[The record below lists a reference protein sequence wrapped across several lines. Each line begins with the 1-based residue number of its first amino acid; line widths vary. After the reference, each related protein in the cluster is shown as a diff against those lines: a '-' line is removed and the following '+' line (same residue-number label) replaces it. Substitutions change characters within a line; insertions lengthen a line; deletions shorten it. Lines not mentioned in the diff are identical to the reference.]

1 MAVVFFFMFG
11 AIGALSP
18 FLSLYYKEVGLS
30 PTEISLLMSVTP
42 ILLFISQPVFG
53 PLTDRSGHRG
63 RMLSLLLLVVA
74 VTGGLVGFGRSFWTL
89 LPLVALW
96 SFFAGVLVPIGD
108 SIALGEVVR
117 RGVSYPQI
125 RLWGSIGFLIVT
137 MVMGQLFDSISRL
150 WAFPI
155 YSLFMVL
162 GWFFARRLPAD
173 GLSAQRSVW
182 PALRG
187 LLRNRRLVVFLL
199 LSGVIAMAN
208 AAHAAFFSVHLAG
221 IGGTNTMIGWAW
233 ALAAGVEV
241 PLWLVL
247 GKVTKRVG
255 PLPMLAFAGFAF
267 AIRFWLYG
275 ATTAPMALVGLQAL
289 QGLTFAIFMPT
300 AVVFVGEMTGDELR
314 TSGQALLV
322 LVNSGVAT
330 ILGTLGAGQV
340 VEAHGTAVLY
350 RLAGNV
356 AFCAGIGFVL
366 LLVVYSLRKRYQTVR
381 EG

>member
-1 MAVVFFFMFG
+1 MALVFFFMFG
-11 AIGALSP
+11 AVGALSP
-18 FLSLYYKEVGLS
+18 FLSLFYQEAGLS
-30 PTEISLLMSVTP
+30 ATEISVLMSVAP
-42 ILLFISQPVFG
+42 FLLFISQPVFG

-63 RMLSLLLLVVA
+63 RMLAILLLVVA

-117 RGVSYPQI
+117 RGVSYPHL
-125 RLWGSIGFLIVT
+125 RLWGSIGFLLVT
-137 MVMGQLFDSISRL
+137 IGMGQLFDVISRL
-150 WAFPI
+150 WAFPT
-155 YSLFMVL
+155 YALFMVVA
-162 GWFFARRLPAD
+162 WYFARRLPAD
-173 GLSAQRSVW
+173 GVSAQRSVW
-182 PALRG
+182 PALKG
-187 LLRNRRLVVFLL
+187 LLRNGRLMAFLL

-208 AAHAAFFSVHLAG
+208 AAHAAFFSVHLVG
-221 IGGTNTMIGWAW
+221 IGGSNSLVGWAW
-233 ALAAGVEV
+233 GLAAAVEV
-241 PLWLVL
+241 PIWLVL
-247 GKVTKRVG
+247 GRVTKRVG
-255 PLPMLAFAGFAF
+255 PLPMLAFSGFAY

-275 ATTAPMALVGLQAL
+275 ATTSPVLLVGLMAL
-289 QGLTFAIFMPT
+289 QGVSFAIFMPT
-300 AVVFVGEMTGDELR
+300 AVVLVGEMAGSELR

-356 AFCAGIGFVL
+356 AFAAGLGFVL
-366 LLVVYSLRKRYQTVR
+366 LMMLYQVR
-381 EG
+381 QRMQVAKEG